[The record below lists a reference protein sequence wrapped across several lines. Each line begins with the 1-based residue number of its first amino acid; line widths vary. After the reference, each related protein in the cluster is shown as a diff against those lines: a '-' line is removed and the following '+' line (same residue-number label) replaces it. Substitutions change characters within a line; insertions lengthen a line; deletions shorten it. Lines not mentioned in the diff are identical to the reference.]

1 MEVVVEEAEEEGSL
15 PLEERVQRLD
25 QLPVLLLAPA
35 LAAAKPRRDRL
46 SLGLRPV
53 DRLVR
58 KRAPVLP
65 ARVTSAPPDS
75 GQLAVPLRPI
85 GLPRADQRRVS

>member
-1 MEVVVEEAEEEGSL
+1 MEEAEEEGSL

-25 QLPVLLLAPA
+25 QLPVLLLARA
-35 LAAAKPRRDRL
+35 LAAAKPRRDRH

-65 ARVTSAPPDS
+65 PQVPWLAPDS
-75 GQLAVPLRPI
+75 GPLAVPQRPI
-85 GLPRADQRRVS
+85 GLPPADQRRVS